1 MTATALSRLTLTD
14 FRSYVG
20 AELALD
26 GRPVFLVGPN
36 GAGKTN
42 LLEAISLFTPGRGLR
57 GAAIAELGRRLPGET
72 VGRAWAVSASVSV
85 AGEATQ
91 VGTGVAEAGAARR
104 TVRVGGETVPP
115 GRLADHLRQV
125 WLTPAQDRL
134 FLEGAAERR
143 RFFDR
148 LVFAAIPRH
157 AAHAQA
163 YDRASRE
170 RMRLLTDDTQ
180 APDPAWLDALEARL
194 AEAGAL
200 MAEARAT
207 TLAALQAEIDGRGE
221 RPFPQA
227 RLSLTGEWEQL
238 AAAGAEIAD
247 IEARLAEAGALM
259 AEARATTLA
268 ALQAEIDGR
277 GERPFPQARLSLTGE
292 WEQLAAAGAE
302 IADIEARLAKAL
314 AAARPRDAAA
324 GRALTGPHR
333 GDLAVVH
340 VEKDRPAAE
349 CSTGEQKA
357 LILNLVLAQA
367 ASLARSDTA
376 PSPLLLL
383 DEVAA
388 HLDARRR
395 GALFDEIEAL
405 GLQAFL
411 TGTDE
416 VLFEALAGRAQGFR
430 VDGSALLT
438 LD

>member
-1 MTATALSRLTLTD
+1 VTATALSRLTLTD
-14 FRSYVG
+14 FRSYARADLV
-20 AELALD
+20 LD

-42 LLEAISLFTPGRGLR
+42 LLEAVSLFTPGRGLR
-57 GAAIAELGRRLPGET
+57 GSALTEVGRRLPGET
-72 VGRAWAVSASVSV
+72 VGRAWAVSAIVS
-85 AGEATQ
+85 ADGEETQ
-91 VGTGVAEAGAARR
+91 IGTGVTEPGAARR
-104 TVRVGGETVPP
+104 TVRIAGETTPP
-115 GRLADHLRQV
+115 GRLAERLRQV

-134 FLEGAAERR
+134 FLEGASERR

-163 YDRASRE
+163 YERAQRE
-170 RMRLLTDDTQ
+170 RMRLLTDEGQ
-180 APDPAWLDALEARL
+180 AHDAAWLDALEARL

-200 MAEARAT
+200 MAEARAA
-207 TLAALQAEIDGRGE
+207 TLSALQSEIDGRGE

-227 RLSLTGEWEQL
+227 RLSLTGEWEQMAL
-238 AAAGAEIAD
+238 AGAEISD
-247 IEARLAEAGALM
+247 IEAKL
-259 AEARATTLA
+259 ARALA
-268 ALQAEIDGR
+268 D
-277 GERPFPQARLSLTGE
+277 
-292 WEQLAAAGAE
+292 
-302 IADIEARLAKAL
+302 
-314 AAARPRDAAA
+314 ARPRDAAA

-340 VEKDRPAAE
+340 TEKDRPAAE

-367 ASLARSDTA
+367 ARLAHAEAS
-376 PSPLLLL
+376 PSPILLL

-411 TGTDE
+411 TGTDDH
-416 VLFEALAGRAQGFR
+416 LFEGLAGRAQGFR
-430 VDGSALLT
+430 VEGAELT
-438 LD
+438 LLDG